1 MAKGQMPTT
10 TATQTTPPSPK
21 RNGNGQWVA
30 GSSGNPL
37 GRPKGKKN
45 EITDL
50 KQDLEIAL
58 RQNMSADKIKTIIEA
73 MYDKALEGNVGAA
86 KLILDK
92 VLSNAR
98 ETEDNHESSGGLKIV
113 IENAQLDVLQNT
125 PNVIDVTPTEVD
137 THE

>member
-1 MAKGQMPTT
+1 MGKGQTQTT

-21 RNGNGQWVA
+21 RNGNGQWLA

-58 RQNMSADKIKTIIEA
+58 RQHMSADKIKTIIEA

-98 ETEDNHESSGGLKIV
+98 ETEDTQESSGGLKIV